1 MTSRD
6 SVVRIGALLPDI
18 MSTYGDD
25 GNALVLRQR
34 LQWRGYQT
42 DIVPITLQ
50 DAVPESCD
58 IYTLGGGEDVAQIL
72 GARHL
77 RSSRGLFAAVESGSP
92 LLAVC
97 AGLQMLGDWFQV
109 ADGSHAEG
117 VGLLDI
123 TTQPQAERSIGEL
136 TATPLLPQLTQELT
150 GFENHMGATVLGA
163 DARPLSR
170 VHIGVGNS
178 VPAGEAAPSDGFV
191 DGVVQGSIIATYMH
205 GPCLARNP
213 ELADY
218 LLAQALDVEPG
229 SLEALDLPI
238 IDKLREERFYGAAHP
253 PRLDS

>member
-170 VHIGVGNS
+170 VPYWCGQQCARRGGGALRRICGWRRAGQHYRHLYAWA
-178 VPAGEAAPSDGFV
+178 VPGAQPGTCRLSAGPSAG
-191 DGVVQGSIIATYMH
+191 
-205 GPCLARNP
+205 C
-213 ELADY
+213 
-218 LLAQALDVEPG
+218 
-229 SLEALDLPI
+229 
-238 IDKLREERFYGAAHP
+238 GAW
-253 PRLDS
+253 